1 MCLHGGAGGD
11 YFAVGN
17 PDSFYLRTTDGDVTV
32 QWLGPNPGH
41 WEWPDSNGED

>member
-17 PDSFYLRTTDGDVTV
+17 PDSFYLSANGDVTV
-32 QWLGPNPGH
+32 QRLGPNPGD
-41 WEWPDSNGED
+41 WEWPGSNGED